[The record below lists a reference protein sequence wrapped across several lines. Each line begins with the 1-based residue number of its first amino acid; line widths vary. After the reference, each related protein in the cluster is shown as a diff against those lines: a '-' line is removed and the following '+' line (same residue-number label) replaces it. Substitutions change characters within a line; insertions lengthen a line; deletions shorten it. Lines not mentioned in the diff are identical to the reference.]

1 MIAKQSLKAILF
13 TFVLTSA
20 NGAYAQSIIPANDG
34 LNTNVNQV
42 GNQYNIT
49 GGIQAGANLFY
60 SLQKLGLSTGEIAN
74 LLSNPSVQNVLTRV
88 TGGEASLINGLIQM
102 TGGNSNLFILNPA
115 GIVFGANAS
124 LNVPANFS
132 ATTATGIQVGS
143 GWFGV
148 NSSVDEIRSL
158 NGNVTGYAFTKTLP
172 SLDTTPSGVI
182 SNQGNLQTNIGKS
195 VTLVGGMVV
204 NTGTISTPSGSITI
218 AATPDNK
225 FIKISNEGSLMSLEL
240 PIADQQVVGNAPVLR
255 GVDLPS
261 LLIGKTSGTVIASA
275 QVGDVIIADSFIN
288 AGTVSLHATNNLGVS
303 NSWVVGA
310 DKLTVTGN
318 NVSLKNAIVLA
329 KDATVDANNN
339 LNIAESLV
347 RTTGNLALQAN
358 NVVTMRDSVKTP
370 LVISS
375 GGNLKIQG
383 NNAIDIFALNHS
395 NITPFISSGNLDLLS
410 NGNVSFDSHS
420 YSGGGFSIKKLDGNL
435 GTFVSLFDPIISSN
449 GNVTFGDYTG
459 VSLKVETKGSITA
472 GNITITGPDVG
483 LVGTD
488 PDIPTLTSSA
498 SLILRAGLTTL
509 HNTPNNAPQTFGGA
523 TFTSTFTTTNV
534 PYTLSTPTFNFQD
547 ISGTGTALTL
557 GDDQV
562 TGAIPLGFSFSF
574 FGTNYTDVFVSSNGF
589 ITVLPAQSS
598 GCCSGAPLP
607 TGGGPNGVIAGWWTD
622 LFPPLPAGASVRYQ
636 TTGTPGNQTFI
647 LQFTN
652 VGTCCGGAAPS
663 TWQTKLFEGTNNI
676 ESHYVNAAASG
687 GNTYS
692 AGIENATGTIGNQ
705 FYRGTAALPANTA
718 VSYTPP
724 LGIGNIT
731 VGNITTEGG
740 PVILAAPGTI
750 THGTITIKT
759 PVVTPP
765 VVAPKPNIDPNKE
778 TRRHDEKKEL
788 GLSSLTP
795 VAFLST
801 DDIEFQRLDRF
812 LFFIIELMNKDG
824 GDLAI
829 DAKDIWKDADISIF
843 DQSSNQDVI
852 KIAIRRSIGRFIGN
866 EFIDLVD
873 INFETKKD
881 KKTILLKVRKSPK
894 PAKFLKN

>member
-1 MIAKQSLKAILF
+1 MPRKQSSFGYLLATCIIA
-13 TFVLTSA
+13 SA
-20 NGAYAQSIIPANDG
+20 NGVHAQSITTGANG
-34 LNTNVNQV
+34 LNTNVDQV

-49 GGIQAGANLFY
+49 GGTQAGGNLFY
-60 SLQKLGLSTGEIAN
+60 SLQKLGLSSGEIAN
-74 LLSNPSVQNVLTRV
+74 FLSNPNVQNVLTRV
-88 TGGEASLINGLIQM
+88 TGGEASLINGLIQV
-102 TGGNSNLFILNPA
+102 TGGNSNLFIMNPA

-124 LNVPANFS
+124 LNVPASFS
-132 ATTATGIQVGS
+132 ATTASGIQVGN
-143 GWFGV
+143 GWFGI
-148 NSSVDEIRSL
+148 NSSVDEVRNL
-158 NGNVTGYAFTKTLP
+158 TGNITGYAFTNTLP
-172 SLDTTPSGVI
+172 SVAPNPSGVI
-182 SNQGNLQTNIGKS
+182 LNEGNLNVSAGKS

-204 NTGTISTPSGSITI
+204 NTGTIATPSGNITI

-225 FIKISNEGSLMSLEL
+225 FIKITSEGSLISLEL
-240 PIADQQVVGNAPVLR
+240 PIADRQAVGNAPVLK

-261 LLIGKTSGTVIASA
+261 LLTGKTAGTAIASA
-275 QVGDVIIADSFIN
+275 QVGDVIVEDAFIR
-288 AGTVSLHATNNLGVS
+288 AGTVNLHATNNLGVS
-303 NSWVVGA
+303 NSWVIGT
-310 DKLTVTGN
+310 DKLTATGN
-318 NVSLKNAIVLA
+318 NITVKNAIFLA
-329 KDATVDANNN
+329 KDATVVAKNN

-347 RTTGNLALQAN
+347 RTTENLTLQAN

-370 LVISS
+370 LAIIS

-383 NNAIDIFALNHS
+383 NNAIDIWALKHS
-395 NITPFISSGNLDLLS
+395 NITPFISGGNLDLIS
-410 NGNVSFDSHS
+410 NGNVSFDAHS
-420 YSGGGFSIKKLDGNL
+420 YTGGGFSIKKLDGAL

-449 GNVTFGDYTG
+449 GDVTFGDYTG

-472 GNITITGPDVG
+472 GNIYITGPDVG

-488 PDIPTLTSSA
+488 TDIPTLTSRA

-509 HNTPNNAPQTFGGA
+509 QNTPSNAPQTSGGA
-523 TFTSTFTTTNV
+523 TFTSTFTTTNA

-547 ISGTGTALTL
+547 ISATGTALIL
-557 GDDQV
+557 GDDVV

-574 FGTNYTDVFVSSNGF
+574 FGTTYTDVYISSNGF
-589 ITVLPAQSS
+589 ITVLPAQDS
-598 GCCSGAPLP
+598 GCCSGQPLP
-607 TGGGPNGVIAGWWTD
+607 SIGGNPGGVIAGWWAD
-622 LFPPLPAGASVRYQ
+622 IFPPAGGTVSYQ

-652 VGTCCGGAAPS
+652 VGNCCGGAAPA
-663 TWQTKLFEGTNNI
+663 TWQIKLFEGTNNI
-676 ESHYVNAAASG
+676 ESHYVNAASD

-692 AGIENATGTIGNQ
+692 AGIANPTGTIGNQ
-705 FYRGTAALPANTA
+705 FYLGNAALPANTA
-718 VSYTPP
+718 VLYTQ
-724 LGIGNIT
+724 LVGNIT

-750 THGTITIKT
+750 TNGIINIKT
-759 PVVTPP
+759 PVVAPP
-765 VVAPKPNIDPNKE
+765 VVTPKPNIDPNKE

-812 LFFIIELMNKDG
+812 LFFIIEYMNQDG
-824 GDLAI
+824 GTLAI

-843 DQSSNQDVI
+843 DQSANQDVI
-852 KIAIRRSIGRFIGN
+852 KVAIRRSIGKFIGN

-873 INFETKKD
+873 VNFETKKD

-894 PAKFLKN
+894 PAKFLKD